1 MKNLENIK
9 NILDSDAGMIIN
21 KTSQEIDK
29 DLIDNRFNLIKNNIE
44 LIENKDDH
52 FYSELI
58 KLLGTYVDQ
67 LYDKRVIDLPKNIL
81 DENGC
86 AITQDNDEFDSID
99 MFYLTGANRILSE
112 DLFEY
117 ICNILESNKD
127 IKLDIETLKTLFNRN
142 PKLFSL
148 TVEEDYLCRLFNYER
163 LANILNKNQ
172 TLEKSNITIDDI
184 YQLLLDTCQINNPDV
199 FGVLVKKEQFN
210 DNHQKIDEILT
221 WCNGKTFIEITN
233 IIRCNFD
240 KDFDRLSI
248 IKGRNKKKFCES
260 LIALLINRYGYDKD
274 YNLIH
279 QILTDSE
286 IKIDYNEYFSDYTG
300 QTDLKSIIALSKNQI
315 IVKDL
320 LSNEQNIQ
328 NSYWHGDSKIRLY
341 RLYAIIGDYEHAL
354 TNFDEA
360 YNFRHDLDDE
370 DDNFDKFGY
379 AYGSWGYEDS
389 LSRFIEDICTSLNN
403 ENIEYQI
410 RKNIINHIIYSDKV
424 QFINLEETLPI
435 LKEVLSNEDF
445 KVLFD
450 NLLLKQSNGN
460 LNFVTATENN
470 DYILDHYMIKIAND
484 EEVKN
489 ILSSFNNDKS
499 PKVLVLN
506 HSKKDE

>member
-86 AITQDNDEFDSID
+86 AITQDNDELDSID
-99 MFYLTGANRILSE
+99 MVYLTGANRILSE

-117 ICNILESNKD
+117 ICNVLESNEY
-127 IKLDIETLKTLFNRN
+127 IKLDIETLKTLLNRN

-148 TVEEDYLCRLFNYER
+148 TVEEDYLCRVFNYER

-221 WCNGKTFIEITN
+221 WCNGKTFVEITN
-233 IIRCNFD
+233 IIRNNFD
-240 KDFDRLSI
+240 KDFDRLNI
-248 IKGRNKKKFCES
+248 IKRRNKKKFCER
-260 LIALLINRYGYDKD
+260 LII
-274 YNLIH
+274 
-279 QILTDSE
+279 
-286 IKIDYNEYFSDYTG
+286 
-300 QTDLKSIIALSKNQI
+300 
-315 IVKDL
+315 
-320 LSNEQNIQ
+320 
-328 NSYWHGDSKIRLY
+328 
-341 RLYAIIGDYEHAL
+341 
-354 TNFDEA
+354 
-360 YNFRHDLDDE
+360 
-370 DDNFDKFGY
+370 
-379 AYGSWGYEDS
+379 
-389 LSRFIEDICTSLNN
+389 
-403 ENIEYQI
+403 
-410 RKNIINHIIYSDKV
+410 
-424 QFINLEETLPI
+424 
-435 LKEVLSNEDF
+435 
-445 KVLFD
+445 
-450 NLLLKQSNGN
+450 
-460 LNFVTATENN
+460 
-470 DYILDHYMIKIAND
+470 
-484 EEVKN
+484 
-489 ILSSFNNDKS
+489 
-499 PKVLVLN
+499 
-506 HSKKDE
+506 